1 MSSGLRK
8 FALTAHLTF
17 SIGWLGAVAAF
28 LALSGAGLTSRDEGM
43 VRAVYLVMDLVTW
56 WVIVPLAL
64 GSLFTGI
71 ISSLATRW
79 GLFQYYWVVV
89 KLIITLLSTIVL
101 LIHTQPIGLLS
112 AAAARTI
119 PFGTILQKT
128 QLQMVISSGIALV
141 ILIVL
146 TALSVYKPRG
156 LTRYGQRKQTKDV
169 SGMRSVEEKVQEVR
183 QAGKYR

>member
-1 MSSGLRK
+1 MSPGLRK
-8 FALTAHLTF
+8 FALTVHLTF

-28 LALSGAGLTSRDEGM
+28 MALSVVGLTSRDEGM

-64 GSLFTGI
+64 GSLLTGI

-101 LIHTQPIGLLS
+101 LIHTQPVGLLS
-112 AAAARTI
+112 AAASAAGTA
-119 PFGTILQKT
+119 PFGTTLQKT

-156 LTRYGQRKQTKDV
+156 LTRYGQRKQTKDA
-169 SGMRSVEEKVQEVR
+169 SGMRPGVEKLQEVR
-183 QAGKYR
+183 